1 MGIRHLAL
9 AAAASVLLIGL
20 TGCTSGEPTS
30 TGTTTPAPTASGE
43 PLPDPSYVD
52 TAPSGSPTIEMFADA
67 FDPTSL
73 SITAGDTVIFSSG
86 DDAIHALKVASLDGV
101 TVTDGIPQFYQFK
114 DAGTYTVLDEISG
127 ATATITVAPI
137 K

>member
-20 TGCTSGEPTS
+20 AGCSSDGPTETEQATS
-30 TGTTTPAPTASGE
+30 TPTPTGE
-43 PLPDPSYVD
+43 PLPDPNYVD
-52 TAPSGSPTIEMFADA
+52 TAPSGSPTVEMFSDS

-86 DDAIHALKVASLDGV
+86 DDLIHALKVANLDDV

-114 DAGTYTVLDEISG
+114 DAGTYTVTDEVSG
-127 ATATITVAPI
+127 ATATITVAAAS
-137 K
+137 